1 MQKKLYNVDAVMDL
15 PVGVLCIDKRA
26 RQCLNID
33 KQIEKKGNKRQHSN
47 ALPLQQI
54 LQWHS
59 GH

>member
-1 MQKKLYNVDAVMDL
+1 MQKKLYNVDVVMDL

-26 RQCLNID
+26 RECLNID

-47 ALPLQQI
+47 ALRLQQI